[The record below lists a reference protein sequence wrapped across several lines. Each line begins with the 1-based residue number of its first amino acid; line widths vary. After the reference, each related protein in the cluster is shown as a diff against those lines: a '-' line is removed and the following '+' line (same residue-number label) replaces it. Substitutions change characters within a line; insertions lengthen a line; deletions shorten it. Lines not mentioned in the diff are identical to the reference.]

1 MGRLFL
7 YLFRALLL
15 HCPHCGKGG
24 IFNHFFS
31 QKQVCP
37 NCGLWLER
45 EPGYYSG
52 AMGINLIVS
61 ELLFTAG
68 FVLLLVMTWPNP
80 PWTWLQWGG
89 AASMVIAPILLWPFS
104 RTLWLATDLAI
115 HPVEEED
122 VLPGYTPSN

>member
-1 MGRLFL
+1 MRRLLL
-7 YLFRALLL
+7 YLFRAMLLR
-15 HCPHCGKGG
+15 CPHCGGSD

-31 QKQVCP
+31 QKNVCP
-37 NCGLWLER
+37 TCGLWLER

-68 FVLLLVMTWPNP
+68 FVGWMVVTWPNP
-80 PWTWLQWGG
+80 PWTLLQWGG
-89 AASMVIAPILLWPFS
+89 AAAMVIAPILLWPFS

-122 VLPGYTPSN
+122 VLPGYTPT